1 MKRVRHLYVITI
13 FWALVVGVAC
23 GPVGSE
29 PEALT
34 TASGSDDGAPAYTVD
49 PFWPKELPNNWI
61 LGQVSGLAVDSQDHV
76 WIIQRPGSLDR
87 DERALSLDPPEGD
100 CCLPAPPVIEFDG
113 EGNVIQAWGGPGEG
127 YDWPGSEHGIFVDHM
142 DNVWTAGGGQGDSQ
156 VLKWS
161 RDGTFLL
168 QIGHAGPSEG
178 SNSTTQLGQPAD
190 MEVDPETN
198 EVYVA
203 DGYLN
208 KRVIVFDAD
217 TGEYKRHWG
226 AYGNQPD
233 DASLGPY
240 DPDAPVAKQ
249 FRNPVHCVRIANDG
263 LVYVC
268 DRTNNRIQ
276 VFQKDGTFVEE
287 VFVAKRTLGVNGVT
301 FDVELSPDAE
311 QVHLFTADGANE
323 KVWMLLRRDL
333 SILGSFGRSGR
344 QAGQFHWLH
353 NVAIDSQGNI
363 YTSEVESGKRIQ
375 KFVPGSRVERTSS
388 N

>member
-1 MKRVRHLYVITI
+1 MKHPHGLGIITI
-13 FWALVVGVAC
+13 CSIFILSAAC
-23 GPVGSE
+23 GPMPPE
-29 PEALT
+29 PEPESVAT
-34 TASGSDDGAPAYTVD
+34 MNQSDDGTPTYKVD

-61 LGQVSGLAVDSQDHV
+61 LGQVSGMAVDSQDHI
-76 WIIQRPGSLDR
+76 WIIQRPSSLDR
-87 DERALSLDPPEGD
+87 DERALSLDPPEAD
-100 CCLPAPPVIEFDG
+100 CCIPAPPVIEFDSD
-113 EGNVIQAWGGPGEG
+113 GNVIQAWGGQGEG
-127 YDWPGSEHGIFVDHM
+127 YEWPTSEHGIFVDHM
-142 DNVWTAGGGQGDSQ
+142 DNVWTAGAGKGDNQ

-168 QIGHAGPSEG
+168 QIGHSGPSEG
-178 SNSTTQLGQPAD
+178 SNNTSQLGQPAD

-198 EVYVA
+198 EIYVA

-208 KRVIVFDAD
+208 KRLIVFDAD

-226 AYGNQPD
+226 AYGNKPD
-233 DASLGPY
+233 DANPGPY
-240 DPDAPVAKQ
+240 DPDAPIPQQ
-249 FRNPVHCVRIANDG
+249 FRSPVHCVRIANDG

-276 VFQKDGTFVEE
+276 VFQKDGTFIEE
-287 VFVAKRTLGVNGVT
+287 VFVAKRTLGVNGST

-311 QVHLFTADGANE
+311 QLHLFTADGANE
-323 KVWMLLRRDL
+323 KVWMLLRQDL

-353 NVAIDSQGNI
+353 NVVVDSQGNI

-375 KFVPGSRVERTSS
+375 KFVPSPGA
-388 N
+388 